1 VDNSP
6 QDPTHIWIDDQIK
19 DQIRKSV
26 FQGLSDPQRKIRTSC
41 VRTCQPTCSS
51 THSDCPQALTIS
63 EIASCDWPDQ
73 YPDLLSSI
81 IGLLSSGSPD
91 MVHGAMRLF
100 TEFVRN
106 DLSEDQ
112 LLPVMRELVP
122 VLLTILGDSKVPLF
136 LSSPIHPFTSSC
148 SIQPTPAP
156 ARSLSSVNVSYPC
169 IWSKTNTQPLCKKRP
184 RRSSPSGW
192 RLSRCCWIWISRKM

>member
-1 VDNSP
+1 MY
-6 QDPTHIWIDDQIK
+6 
-19 DQIRKSV
+19 
-26 FQGLSDPQRKIRTSC
+26 GC
-41 VRTCQPTCSS
+41 VKPRAPSS
-51 THSDCPQALTIS
+51 HPDRPQALTIS

-81 IGLLSSGSPD
+81 LGLLSSGSPD

-122 VLLTILGDSKVPLF
+122 VLLTILGDSKVHLFISPLVH
-136 LSSPIHPFTSSC
+136 LLMPFC
-148 SIQPTPAP
+148 SIQPTPVP
-156 ARSLSSVNVSYPC
+156 ARLLSFVNVSYPC
-169 IWSKTNTQPLCKKRP
+169 TWSKINTQLLCKKR
-184 RRSSPSGW
+184 RHRLFLSGL
-192 RLSRCCWIWISRKM
+192 RLSRCCWIWISHKT

>member
-1 VDNSP
+1 MYGCVDP
-6 QDPTHIWIDDQIK
+6 YTP
-19 DQIRKSV
+19 
-26 FQGLSDPQRKIRTSC
+26 LSHP
-41 VRTCQPTCSS
+41 
-51 THSDCPQALTIS
+51 DCPQALTIS

-81 IGLLSSGSPD
+81 LGLLSSGSPD

-122 VLLTILGDSKVPLF
+122 VLLSILGDSKVRLLTLSLAHLF
-136 LSSPIHPFTSSC
+136 M
-148 SIQPTPAP
+148 SIGSTQPTPAP
-156 ARSLSSVNVSYPC
+156 VRLLSFVNV
-169 IWSKTNTQPLCKKRP
+169 
-184 RRSSPSGW
+184 
-192 RLSRCCWIWISRKM
+192 

>member
-1 VDNSP
+1 MCTDVNPHARPSHP
-6 QDPTHIWIDDQIK
+6 N
-19 DQIRKSV
+19 
-26 FQGLSDPQRKIRTSC
+26 
-41 VRTCQPTCSS
+41 
-51 THSDCPQALTIS
+51 CPQALTIS

-122 VLLTILGDSKVPLF
+122 VLLTILGDSKVYRF
-136 LSSPIHPFTSSC
+136 ALSS
-148 SIQPTPAP
+148 A
-156 ARSLSSVNVSYPC
+156 
-169 IWSKTNTQPLCKKRP
+169 
-184 RRSSPSGW
+184 
-192 RLSRCCWIWISRKM
+192 

>member
-1 VDNSP
+1 M
-6 QDPTHIWIDDQIK
+6 
-19 DQIRKSV
+19 
-26 FQGLSDPQRKIRTSC
+26 C
-41 VRTCQPTCSS
+41 VCTKPHTRSS
-51 THSDCPQALTIS
+51 HPHCPQALTIS

-81 IGLLSSGSPD
+81 LGLLSSGSPD

-122 VLLTILGDSKVPLF
+122 VLLTILGDSKVRSST
-136 LSSPIHPFTSSC
+136 SSPVHLVISFC
-148 SIQPTPAP
+148 SIQPIPAQ
-156 ARSLSSVNVSYPC
+156 ARLLSSVNVLSPC
-169 IWSKTNTQPLCKKRP
+169 TWSKINTRLLCRKRP
-184 RRSSPSGW
+184 HRLSLSGW
-192 RLSRCCWIWISRKM
+192 RLSRCCWIWISLKT

>member
-1 VDNSP
+1 MTRSRTRSESRFSKGFQIPNEKSEPHAYGYVKP
-6 QDPTHIWIDDQIK
+6 HARPTH
-19 DQIRKSV
+19 
-26 FQGLSDPQRKIRTSC
+26 P
-41 VRTCQPTCSS
+41 
-51 THSDCPQALTIS
+51 DCPQALTIS

-122 VLLTILGDSKVPLF
+122 VLLTILGDSKVCF
-136 LSSPIHPFTSSC
+136 SPHHPSAC
-148 SIQPTPAP
+148 SHHSAAFNLHP
-156 ARSLSSVNVSYPC
+156 
-169 IWSKTNTQPLCKKRP
+169 
-184 RRSSPSGW
+184 GW
-192 RLSRCCWIWISRKM
+192 LDRCLPPMSHIPVYG